1 MIRWTLGWTVLMLI
15 VGVSS
20 AVHAA
25 CLVNDSD
32 FNSTAG
38 GCKDLSTGLV
48 WSPDLRAFTGGP
60 GSSPGLSGS
69 FDGWC
74 NQELNSD
81 PAKGGGFTDWRSP
94 TVGEVTEALANGLY
108 SHLDFFLDG
117 TPDDSVY
124 RWTTCTTKV
133 KGTLHRY
140 KVRYSDGNVVLHNL
154 SGSSDGNFVVCVRGL
169 PADTAND
176 CPAGPGKKKNRS
188 GATNA
193 LSQTATGAFLLLPLA
208 VVLAARCFRPRQS

>member
-1 MIRWTLGWTVLMLI
+1 MLRFKIVWTALMPF
-15 VGVSS
+15 VVMSPS
-20 AVHAA
+20 VQAA

-32 FNSTAG
+32 FTTADG
-38 GCKDLSTGLV
+38 GCKDQNTGLV

-60 GSSPGLSGS
+60 GTSPALSGS
-69 FDGWC
+69 SDNWC
-74 NQELNSD
+74 NQELNSN

-133 KGTLHRY
+133 KGWLHRY

-154 SGSSDGNFVVCVRGL
+154 AGSSDGNHVICVRGL
-169 PADTAND
+169 PNPND
-176 CPAGPGKKKNRS
+176 CPSGPGKKKNRTDAS
-188 GATNA
+188 SAM
-193 LSQTATGAFLLLPLA
+193 SQTSTGILLLLPLA
-208 VVLAARCFRPRQS
+208 VVLAARCLKVRRP

>member
-1 MIRWTLGWTVLMLI
+1 MIRCTINWTTLVLI

-20 AVHAA
+20 AVQAA
-25 CLVNDSD
+25 CRVNDSD
-32 FNSTAG
+32 FNSADG
-38 GCKDLSTGLV
+38 GCKDLNTSLV

-74 NQELNSD
+74 SQELNSD

-94 TVGEVTEALANGLY
+94 TVDEVTEALANGLY

-169 PADTAND
+169 PADIAND
-176 CPAGPGKKKNRS
+176 CPASPGKKKNRS
-188 GATNA
+188 GATSA
-193 LSQTATGAFLLLPLA
+193 LSQMSTGALLLLPLA
-208 VVLAARCFRPRQS
+208 AVLAARRLKARRP

>member
-1 MIRWTLGWTVLMLI
+1 MIRFTIVWIALI
-15 VGVSS
+15 PFVGMSP

-25 CLVNDSD
+25 CLVNDGD
-32 FNSTAG
+32 FTTADG
-38 GCKDLSTGLV
+38 GCKDLNTGLV

-74 NQELNSD
+74 NQELNSK
-81 PAKGGGFTDWRSP
+81 PANGGGFTDWRSP
-94 TVGEVTEALANGLY
+94 TVGEVNEALANGLY

-169 PADTAND
+169 PADIAND

-188 GATNA
+188 GATSA
-193 LSQTATGAFLLLPLA
+193 LSQMSTGALLLLPLA
-208 VVLAARCFRPRQS
+208 AVLATRCLKARRP